1 MFYYSFN
8 VGDYVGATAH
18 LSNEEDLAYR
28 RLLDLYYT
36 DEAQIPP
43 DLAKVA
49 RKIRCDIGIVRT
61 VLDEF
66 FEQTQDG
73 WRHDRCERELAKYHG
88 RKAQA
93 ASAGKASGQK
103 RRQSANERTFNERS
117 TDVQR
122 TFNGCSTDVELTNNQ
137 EPITKNQ
144 EPNTPPNPPKGNR
157 VRSKPEPEKL
167 GAPLF
172 GGPALQAAWL
182 DFVEHR
188 KQMKKPLTN
197 LSAKKIAEVLYRSY
211 NEGYC
216 PVAMLNKSVAN
227 GWQGVFPAKPGDAL
241 RSDAERR
248 FVC

>member
-1 MFYYSFN
+1 MSWIKVRVTLLTSPQLVRISSATCLDRVRTLGALVSAFIVFDTHSVDGNMAGYTYEALDEVVGLPGLAQAMEDVGWLRKTPQGIEMIDFQKHNGASAKRRALDSDRKKN
-8 VGDYVGATAH
+8 VRKMSA
-18 LSNEEDLAYR
+18 SEEDVL
-28 RLLDLYYT
+28 
-36 DEAQIPP
+36 
-43 DLAKVA
+43 
-49 RKIRCDIGIVRT
+49 RT
-61 VLDEF
+61 KSK
-66 FEQTQDG
+66 
-73 WRHDRCERELAKYHG
+73 REKES
-88 RKAQA
+88 K
-93 ASAGKASGQK
+93 SKK
-103 RRQSANERTFNERS
+103 E
-117 TDVQR
+117 
-122 TFNGCSTDVELTNNQ
+122 NN
-137 EPITKNQ
+137 N
-144 EPNTPPNPPKGNR
+144 PPNPPDGGNQ